1 VFVFNFTLLYFTKV
15 PNLGAQWT
23 KVYVLHAVLNLEF
36 IDRSSYTWPKSSGN
50 LHPMYYYDFALFLDS
65 DACFVLGAPSIENH
79 ILNQSDADFFIAR
92 DFVPRHADDFNTGV
106 VGCRNN
112 DWSRWWLFFWLA
124 NPECSLYFGKLFFEQ
139 SCVEKL
145 QYLLGYDQKRIKGHM
160 KIYSNAQAFNSF
172 TLSKSLFIYI
182 WQEAVNHIE
191 MRTLLKFVRQAMNKE
206 LMTKIDEMQV

>member
-145 QYLLGYDQKRIKGHM
+145 QYLLG
-160 KIYSNAQAFNSF
+160 
-172 TLSKSLFIYI
+172 LSKSLFIYI